1 MKASLKKAAK
11 TLEKLVLK
19 PEQPELRP
27 TIDYPRQDEKISPHH
42 YSVRVTVSEKADQV
56 DVSINQGPWQP
67 CRCSSGYWWHDLV
80 DFDKGEHEIIA
91 RARQGEGRWMVSVPN
106 EFLVV

>member
-1 MKASLKKAAK
+1 MPERSSSAS
-11 TLEKLVLK
+11 
-19 PEQPELRP
+19 
-27 TIDYPRQDEKISPHH
+27 S
-42 YSVRVTVSEKADQV
+42 S
-56 DVSINQGPWQP
+56 